1 MRTSSFALTR
11 NGADAD
17 ADWPGILRAFLLAFA
32 MTGAPILLHLASQA
46 VALIVCVVAALVVAR
61 AFEQDVPIVI
71 FVANVFQNVF
81 AALISPQFTDYAD
94 IEILK
99 SYSFVTTAV
108 CYLVVAYGFLRSP
121 SDFSPFIRRMIY
133 ASVAAL
139 AVVGVYFVLG
149 LALNPRNATVYL
161 RNIGLPI
168 LIFQT
173 FLIVGAR
180 HRLPLPQIALVL
192 LSLVMICSYFEL
204 FWVEGWLNLTNG
216 WSYLTLFSAKRLL
229 NVDEIKRDME
239 QGVVITSVLD
249 YSRAALLNTTLTSD
263 FGFEVQRLIGPNF
276 NTISLAYFLAIFIAF
291 LLAHGYWPVALLAAP
306 LLIATSA
313 KGPIA
318 LALGCALFFFF
329 ARRRSSNWPLTGLLI
344 GLVVYAIFIFEL
356 GIPQRRF
363 SRARTPWRRQRL
375 LRLAIGTYARRRR
388 QSVDPRFFH
397 ARLGQLPARGH
408 GLRRGRER
416 VWRALVSARRRDGGR
431 DRLLRLD
438 REDRLAALS
447 RHRRAGLGLHSER
460 DPHLPRQRP
469 VSRGRLF
476 RSAVPSFRDGS
487 RRTVLGRDRPRAG
500 AACAGDARDGSRKA
514 RSRAARDA
522 SHGANSARMTPSS
535 MAPASSSSP
544 KLVE

>member
-17 ADWPGILRAFLLAFA
+17 VDWPGILRAFLLAFA

-46 VALIVCVVAALVVAR
+46 VALIVCVVAALIVAR

-133 ASVAAL
+133 ASVAVL
-139 AVVGVYFVLG
+139 AIVGVYFVLG

-168 LIFQT
+168 LVFQT

-249 YSRAALLNTTLTSD
+249 YSRATLLNTTLTSD

-329 ARRRSSNWPLTGLLI
+329 ARKRNSNWPLKGLLI
-344 GLVVYAIFIFEL
+344 GLVVYAIFVFESGYRSGDFHVL
-356 GIPQRRF
+356 GLLGGVNGFVAWPLGHTLGDGGNLSIPDFSTLDWGSFQREGAASVAVESAF
-363 SRARTPWRRQRL
+363 GVLLYQLGVAAAVVIAFYVWIARTGWRLYRATGAPALAFTASAILICLVNGLFQEDAYFVPLSLPFVMGLAGLSLGATDRALAPLAQAKRATGHERRIAEQRAM
-375 LRLAIGTYARRRR
+375 RLTAGT
-388 QSVDPRFFH
+388 
-397 ARLGQLPARGH
+397 ARG
-408 GLRRGRER
+408 
-416 VWRALVSARRRDGGR
+416 
-431 DRLLRLD
+431 
-438 REDRLAALS
+438 
-447 RHRRAGLGLHSER
+447 
-460 DPHLPRQRP
+460 
-469 VSRGRLF
+469 
-476 RSAVPSFRDGS
+476 
-487 RRTVLGRDRPRAG
+487 
-500 AACAGDARDGSRKA
+500 
-514 RSRAARDA
+514 
-522 SHGANSARMTPSS
+522 
-535 MAPASSSSP
+535 
-544 KLVE
+544 